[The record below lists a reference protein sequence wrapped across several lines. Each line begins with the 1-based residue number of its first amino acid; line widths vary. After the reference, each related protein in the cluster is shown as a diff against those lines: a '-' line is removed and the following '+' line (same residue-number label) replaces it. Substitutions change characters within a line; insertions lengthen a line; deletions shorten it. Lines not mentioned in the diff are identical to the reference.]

1 MAHTVDSAALIEA
14 LGISVSIISFQ
25 KGLCNKSCQNE
36 KEKLCFISE
45 LLLPFSEVLLGPI
58 TFLTIA

>member
-14 LGISVSIISFQ
+14 LGISVSIISF
-25 KGLCNKSCQNE
+25 QNE

-58 TFLTIA
+58 TFLTTA